1 MDQKMNNTKP
11 TVTWALMVLLLL
23 GGIAIS
29 TPAQK
34 INSFNSTTKG
44 QGTVTVSA
52 IDKRKIYAV
61 SVDLK
66 TNGQAEI
73 TLFTDMQLIGQATW
87 PVGKD
92 VSQGINLKITGGV
105 VDGNATGTGKL
116 FLSQDGKSIAKLNIQ
131 AKTADGSKITVQFL
145 GNPDK
150 NAPAQ

>member
-1 MDQKMNNTKP
+1 MTYTKP
-11 TVTWALMVLLLL
+11 KVNWTLMVLLLL

-29 TPAQK
+29 THAQK
-34 INSFNSTTKG
+34 ITSFNSTTKG
-44 QGTVTVSA
+44 QGSVTVSA
-52 IDKRKIYAV
+52 IDKHKIYAV

-66 TNGQAEI
+66 ANGQADI

-92 VSQGINLKITGGV
+92 VSQGINLKITV

-150 NAPAQ
+150 NAPRQ